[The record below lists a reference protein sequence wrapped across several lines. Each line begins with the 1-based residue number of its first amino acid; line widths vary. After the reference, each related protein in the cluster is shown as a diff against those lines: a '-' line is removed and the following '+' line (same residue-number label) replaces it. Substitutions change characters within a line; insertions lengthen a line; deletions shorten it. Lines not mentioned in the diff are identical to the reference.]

1 MLKVTNLKKTF
12 GTQIILND
20 ISFHINPGERTGL
33 VGRNGHGK
41 TTLFRMIIGEESLD
55 SGKISIPKN
64 YTLGYVT
71 QKIQFTKDTIIE
83 EACLGLADEHK
94 DEKWKAEKILFGLGF
109 NNNDMN
115 RHPSE
120 FSGGFHVRLNLAKV
134 LVSEPNLLLLDE
146 PTNYLD
152 IVSIRWLS
160 NYLKLWKD
168 ELILIT
174 HDRGFMDSIITDT
187 IGIHRTKIKKVNGT
201 TDKLYN
207 QLLKEE
213 ETHEKTRINDAKK
226 RKETELFITRFR
238 AKARLAG
245 LVQSRIKNLQK
256 RDRLEKLE
264 KIKTL
269 DFSFSYKP
277 TPAKVLMSISG
288 LSFSYDKSEPP
299 LINDLSFSIS
309 RNDRICVIGR
319 NGKGKT
325 TLLKIL
331 AQELSPD
338 NGKITTHPATAID
351 YFAQT
356 NTVSLNDSISIEQEI
371 MNSGCDRQ
379 KARDISGAMMFEG
392 DMALKKIEVISGGEK
407 SRVLLGKILATPA
420 NLLLL
425 DEPTNHLDM
434 EACDTFM
441 AAIDNFDGAVII
453 VTHNEMF
460 LHTLATKFIIFQQDN
475 SFLFEGSYQRFL
487 EKVGWEEEDIKTK
500 RNDNRSALDENNQ
513 IINKKD
519 IRKLKADIQRRRSKS
534 LTPMKNRIS
543 EIEQSVEKREEKLE
557 KQNNEMIEASAA
569 GDGKKISSLS
579 KEIHRS
585 QIEINSL
592 FEEYETLVTQYDEK
606 KKEFEQEMIMIEGQ
620 IKQGLKGTSKNYAIV
635 MMQNSE
641 VLSKA
646 KNHGR

>member
-534 LTPMKNRIS
+534 LTLMKNRIS

>member
-1 MLKVTNLKKTF
+1 
-12 GTQIILND
+12 
-20 ISFHINPGERTGL
+20 
-33 VGRNGHGK
+33 
-41 TTLFRMIIGEESLD
+41 
-55 SGKISIPKN
+55 
-64 YTLGYVT
+64 
-71 QKIQFTKDTIIE
+71 
-83 EACLGLADEHK
+83 
-94 DEKWKAEKILFGLGF
+94 
-109 NNNDMN
+109 
-115 RHPSE
+115 
-120 FSGGFHVRLNLAKV
+120 
-134 LVSEPNLLLLDE
+134 
-146 PTNYLD
+146 
-152 IVSIRWLS
+152 
-160 NYLKLWKD
+160 
-168 ELILIT
+168 
-174 HDRGFMDSIITDT
+174 
-187 IGIHRTKIKKVNGT
+187 
-201 TDKLYN
+201 
-207 QLLKEE
+207 
-213 ETHEKTRINDAKK
+213 
-226 RKETELFITRFR
+226 
-238 AKARLAG
+238 
-245 LVQSRIKNLQK
+245 
-256 RDRLEKLE
+256 
-264 KIKTL
+264 
-269 DFSFSYKP
+269 
-277 TPAKVLMSISG
+277 
-288 LSFSYDKSEPP
+288 
-299 LINDLSFSIS
+299 
-309 RNDRICVIGR
+309 
-319 NGKGKT
+319 
-325 TLLKIL
+325 
-331 AQELSPD
+331 
-338 NGKITTHPATAID
+338 
-351 YFAQT
+351 
-356 NTVSLNDSISIEQEI
+356 
-371 MNSGCDRQ
+371 
-379 KARDISGAMMFEG
+379 
-392 DMALKKIEVISGGEK
+392 
-407 SRVLLGKILATPA
+407 
-420 NLLLL
+420 
-425 DEPTNHLDM
+425 
-434 EACDTFM
+434 M

>member
-1 MLKVTNLKKTF
+1 MYRYKTPKEVEQAIDRAVELLGIEHLLQKRALF
-12 GTQIILND
+12 LSG
-20 ISFHINPGERTGL
+20 GE
-33 VGRNGHGK
+33 
-41 TTLFRMIIGEESLD
+41 S
-55 SGKISIPKN
+55 
-64 YTLGYVT
+64 
-71 QKIQFTKDTIIE
+71 QKI
-83 EACLGLADEHK
+83 ALARAIAIKPD
-94 DEKWKAEKILFGLGF
+94 
-109 NNNDMN
+109 
-115 RHPSE
+115 
-120 FSGGFHVRLNLAKV
+120 
-134 LVSEPNLLLLDE
+134 LLLLDE

-187 IGIHRTKIKKVNGT
+187 IGIHRNKIKKVNGT

-245 LVQSRIKNLQK
+245 LVQSRIKALQK

-277 TPAKVLMSISG
+277 TPAKVLMRISR
-288 LSFSYDKSEPP
+288 LSFSYDKSKPP

-338 NGKITTHPATAID
+338 NGEITTHPATAID
-351 YFAQT
+351 HFAQT
-356 NTVSLNDSISIEQEI
+356 NTVNLNDSISIEQEI

-534 LTPMKNRIS
+534 LTLMKNRIS

-606 KKEFEQEMIMIEGQ
+606 KKEFEQEMIMLEGE
-620 IKQGLKGTSKNYAIV
+620 IKQAD
-635 MMQNSE
+635 
-641 VLSKA
+641 LSQ
-646 KNHGR
+646 